1 MLELAEQLKDEQ
13 SLLVFGRGYN
23 YATALEAALKVGSWA
38 TCYPNRRP
46 VSYRRP
52 VSMTCRCLTLAMIC
66 CASAAPLCFQDDII
80 VLAGGKSWFNP
91 GNG

>member
-38 TCYPNRRP
+38 TCYWNRP
-46 VSYRRP
+46 P
-52 VSMTCRCLTLAMIC
+52 VSMACRCPALLLIY
-66 CASAAPLCFQDDII
+66 CASAAPL
-80 VLAGGKSWFNP
+80 
-91 GNG
+91 